1 MAYNAANRKDVRA
14 AEKAQILVGIVNR
27 EVISGL
33 MSIANGRQWVHE
45 RLAETF
51 VFADPFHHDPTIHA
65 YNAGL
70 RAQGIKLFNEV
81 ILYAP
86 HEFTTMIREA
96 HERAAANDE
105 RSSSTSAG
113 RFDQS
118 AGQRD
123 ADSEFDPYAEPERI
137 TEDA

>member
-1 MAYNAANRKDVRA
+1 MAYNAANRKDVRT

-27 EVISGL
+27 EVIAGL

-81 ILYAP
+81 ILWAP

-96 HERAAANDE
+96 HERIAATDE
-105 RSSSTSAG
+105 RSSSANAG
-113 RFDQS
+113 RFDQP
-118 AGQRD
+118 AGQHEPVD
-123 ADSEFDPYAEPERI
+123 EFEFDSYAERT